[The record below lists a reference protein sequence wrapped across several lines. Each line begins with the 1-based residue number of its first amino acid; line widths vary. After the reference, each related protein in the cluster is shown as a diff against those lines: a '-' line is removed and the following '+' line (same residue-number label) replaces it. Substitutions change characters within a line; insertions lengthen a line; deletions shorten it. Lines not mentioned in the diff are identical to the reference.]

1 MFRSFAAA
9 AVLVISSMAAMGCSS
24 GLSPDDAAIR
34 CDQEKAA
41 KGQLFGKDT
50 YAACLSCFEECG
62 DACAAIPSS
71 PPTYTCADSSTTS
84 TSAASGSTGQ

>member
-9 AVLVISSMAAMGCSS
+9 AVLVFSSMAAMGCGS
-24 GLSPDDAAIR
+24 GLSADDAAIR

-50 YAACLSCFEECG
+50 YAACLSCFEQCG
-62 DACAAIPSS
+62 DTCHAISSS
-71 PPTYTCADSSTTS
+71 PPTYGCPDDSSSSTT
-84 TSAASGSTGQ
+84 ASSSTGM